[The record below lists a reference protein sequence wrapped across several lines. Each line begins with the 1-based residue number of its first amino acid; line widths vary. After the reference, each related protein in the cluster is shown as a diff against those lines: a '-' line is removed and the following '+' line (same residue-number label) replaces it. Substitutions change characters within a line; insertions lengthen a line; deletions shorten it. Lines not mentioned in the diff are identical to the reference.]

1 MPPATPPSTTPTPVV
16 APSVAPPS
24 VDRDRDMVA
33 AGPVSSRRRAWRRA
47 VRAYTAAIGTGLLL
61 AVLTG
66 DSPAAAS
73 AGGRVWAGDG
83 SKQLG
88 DVIDNARLWVIGLLA
103 GLATLF
109 LVVAGVRYLT
119 SGGDPGEVERAKTGL
134 KSAAIGY
141 ALAILAPIL
150 MTALKSIVGG

>member
-1 MPPATPPSTTPTPVV
+1 MPPATPP
-16 APSVAPPS
+16 VAPPP
-24 VDRDRDMVA
+24 VAPPGIDRDREA
-33 AGPVSSRRRAWRRA
+33 AAARPVPARRRACRRA
-47 VRAYTAAIGTGLLL
+47 VRGYAAAIVTGLLL
-61 AVLTG
+61 AVLAG
-66 DSPAAAS
+66 DGPAAA
-73 AGGRVWAGDG
+73 AGGQVRAGDG